1 MYVMRSHL
9 IIYNQLCSD
18 DIDVTAPTNQEVDRA
33 ATNDNKWWRS

>member
-1 MYVMRSHL
+1 MGSHL

-18 DIDVTAPTNQEVDRA
+18 DINVTAPTNQEVDRA

>member
-18 DIDVTAPTNQEVDRA
+18 DIDGTATTNQEVDRA
-33 ATNDNKWWRS
+33 VTNDSKSWRS